1 MVSAKVAKKKK
12 KYRITNWA
20 EYNASLKKRGSLT
33 VWIEDGFEKTW
44 YEEPKTQNKRGRPL
58 VYSDKCIKLMLTIRY
73 LFKLAL
79 RQVEGYIRSLF
90 GLLKISL
97 IVPEFSRLSC
107 RMKKSLAQL
116 RFSPLTEKTYLVID
130 SSGIKVYGEREWLE
144 TKHDLSYQ
152 RKIWGKIH
160 IGIDGKGLIH
170 ASKMTNHSTNDRSCF
185 KDLIEEAGPE
195 LVDETF
201 EDSGYDGH
209 DIYAY
214 HKEKYIIP
222 IIPPPKNAKICLNKE
237 GSTQRNKTIEY
248 INQKG
253 IYAWKTKNKYGRRN
267 RVENTFFRI
276 KTIFGRKFSS
286 RKWDNQERESKL
298 ICHLLNEMTLLGMP
312 KTVKI

>member
-1 MVSAKVAKKKK
+1 MVCDTTANKKK
-12 KYRITNWA
+12 KYRITNWP

-33 VWIEDGFEKTW
+33 VWIEDGLEKTW
-44 YEEPKTQNKRGRPL
+44 YEEARVYNKRGRPFL
-58 VYSDKCIKLMLTIRY
+58 YSDKCIKLMLTVRH

-97 IVPEFSRLSC
+97 IVPEFSRLSR
-107 RMKKSLAQL
+107 RMRNSLSQL
-116 RFSPLTEKTYLVID
+116 RFPPLTEKTYLVID
-130 SSGIKVYGEREWLE
+130 SSGIKVYGEQEWLE
-144 TKHDLSYQ
+144 TKHGLSYQ
-152 RKIWGKIH
+152 RKIWRKIH

-195 LVDETF
+195 FINETI

-209 DIYAY
+209 DIYSY
-214 HKEKYIIP
+214 LKEKNIIP
-222 IIPPPKNAKICLNKE
+222 IIPPPKNAKVFAHKE
-237 GSTQRNKTIEY
+237 GSTERNKTIEY

-253 IYAWKTKNKYGRRN
+253 IYAWKAKNKYGRRN